1 MDIKHML
8 LNVICDMW
16 DSQANTN
23 KTNQF
28 AIVGSQLQYM
38 NFYPENVG
46 SMLRVGHRKLSENAS
61 VFYEDNKSWINGLA
75 IAFAV

>member
-1 MDIKHML
+1 MDIKHLM
-8 LNVICDMW
+8 LNVIIDMW

-23 KTNQF
+23 KTTQL

-38 NFYPENVG
+38 NLHPENVG
-46 SMLRVGHRKLSENAS
+46 YMVRVGHRKLSENAT
-61 VFYEDNKSWINGLA
+61 VFYEDNKNWINGLA